1 MSFAFFGQRPVSSAV
16 ARTGLVAIMVLAAGA
31 LSACTTAE
39 GTNALTDFG
48 TFERE
53 VMTST
58 LQGMSLVPK
67 EEKDEKMQT
76 RGPLVLPKSTAL
88 PAPQAKTDV
97 AALPADSDSV
107 QIDTSNLSEADLKRL
122 RNARVVDLRSLDGRP
137 LTEAETRALTA
148 RMKAAQMA
156 SLGQSKRPLYMPPEE
171 YFVSYQGKDMIC
183 LAKNGQLVSL
193 KDPACPPEIRKAME
207 SRLATTNNMNTGPI
221 GSDPNRSMVLNKN

>member
-1 MSFAFFGQRPVSSAV
+1 MSFAFFGQRPAPSAL
-16 ARTGLVAIMVLAAGA
+16 ARTGLVAIMILASGVLT
-31 LSACTTAE
+31 ACTTAE
-39 GTNALTDFG
+39 GTNALTDVR

-58 LQGMSLVPK
+58 LQGLSMVPR
-67 EEKDEKMQT
+67 EEKDERMQT

-88 PAPQAKTDV
+88 PQPQATSQV
-97 AALPADSDSV
+97 AALPKDSDSV

-137 LTEAETRALTA
+137 LSETETRALTA

-171 YFVSYQGKDMIC
+171 YFVSFQGKDLVC

-193 KDPACPPEIRKAME
+193 KDPSCPPEIRKAME
-207 SRLATTNNMNTGPI
+207 SRLVTTNNMNTGMI
-221 GSDPNRSMVLNKN
+221 GSDPNRSIITQR